1 MRQAARRA
9 ALEAQSQM
17 RKDRAERERRI
28 SALAIEVMVA
38 LGERDVA
45 VAKQERIAGEALR
58 RMIVDEKV
66 PAREIAAWCGD
77 ALRQSEVR
85 RLIQSTNRAHSA

>member
-1 MRQAARRA
+1 
-9 ALEAQSQM
+9 M
-17 RKDRAERERRI
+17 RKDRADRERRI

-58 RMIVDEKV
+58 RMIDDEKV

-77 ALRQSEVR
+77 GLRQSEVR